1 MSTNAL
7 DARTAAANIP
17 AEEDRTVTP
26 NFITD
31 IIDKDIREGK
41 VSEVV
46 TRFPPEPNGYAHLGH
61 AIASFIDF
69 GTANDYGGRCNLRF
83 DDTNPEAERMEYAE
97 ALERD
102 IRWLGWRWNGKFF
115 ASDYFERL
123 YDFAVQLIKEGKAY
137 VDSSSEEEIQVLRG
151 TVTEPGRESPYRGRS
166 VEENLELFKRMRAGE
181 FANGTH
187 VLRAKIDMASP
198 NMKLRDPLLY
208 RIRHE
213 KHYRT
218 GDAWPIYPMYD
229 FAHGLSDA
237 IEGITHSLCS
247 LEFVENRAVYDWLME
262 NLIGTPRPYQYEF
275 GRRSIEYTVV
285 SKRKLMQLVR
295 EGFVNGW
302 DDPRLPTLA
311 GLRRRGVRP
320 EAIRDFASRVGIS
333 RTNRT
338 VDIALLEYSVRDDL
352 NTQAPRVMAVLNPLK
367 IVLTN
372 YPEDEEEVLEAPYW
386 PHDVPKE
393 GVRMVPFARE
403 LFIERDDFLEE
414 PPKGFHRLAPGGEV
428 RLRYAYVIRCDEVV
442 KDEAGNVT
450 ELRCSYDPDTLGRKP
465 KGRKV
470 KGTVHWVSAAHALP
484 AEMRLY
490 DRLFN
495 VPNPDA
501 GDAPFTDYLN
511 PDSLITT
518 RGFVEPSV
526 ANDPEATRYQFER
539 QGYFMRDLDS
549 SPSHLIFNR
558 IVPLKSAWDV
568 KTEDVQSAATKV
580 EGQAK
585 AERTPRGETEPTKVA
600 QRDPTLNFTSEQRS
614 RLEHYTLDL
623 GLSSDDAAILA
634 ADSELSAFF
643 EEASKTHDNPQGVAN
658 WIINELLRALKD
670 TSLGI
675 LPLRPAHLGELVAL
689 VDDGT
694 ISSRIAKEVF
704 EVMLQA
710 GESPKAIVEARGLE
724 QVTDLRKLEPVVDKL
739 MTENPDKVAAYRG
752 GKTGLLGFFVGGV
765 MRETQGKANPQL
777 VQEMVQERL
786 RSG

>member
-7 DARTAAANIP
+7 DARTAAAKIP
-17 AEEDRTVTP
+17 ADENRTVTP

-31 IIDKDIREGK
+31 IIDEDIRAGRI
-41 VSEVV
+41 SEVV

-83 DDTNPEAERMEYAE
+83 DDTNPTAERMEYAE

-102 IRWLGWRWNGKFF
+102 VRWLGWRWDGKFF

-123 YDFAVQLIKEGKAY
+123 YTFAVRLIEEGKAY
-137 VDSSSEEEIQVLRG
+137 VDSLSEEEIQDYRG
-151 TVTEPGRESPYRGRS
+151 TVTEPGRESPYRTRS
-166 VEENLELFKRMRAGE
+166 AEENLDLFARMRAGE
-181 FANGTH
+181 FADGAH
-187 VLRAKIDMASP
+187 VLRAKIDMAAP
-198 NMKLRDPLLY
+198 NMKMRDPLLY
-208 RIRHE
+208 RIRHAH
-213 KHYRT
+213 HYRT
-218 GDAWPIYPMYD
+218 GSEWPIYPMYD

-237 IEGITHSLCS
+237 VEGVTHSLCS

-302 DDPRLPTLA
+302 DDPRMPTLA

-320 EAIRDFASRVGIS
+320 QAIREFASRVGIS

-338 VDIALLEYSVRDDL
+338 VDIALLEYAVRDDL

-372 YPEDEEEVLEAPYW
+372 YPENKEEALEAPYW

-393 GVRMVPFARE
+393 GSRMVPFARE
-403 LFIERDDFLEE
+403 LFIEQDDFLEE
-414 PPKGFHRLAPGGEV
+414 PPRGFHRLAPGGEV

-442 KDEAGNVT
+442 KDERGHVT
-450 ELRCSYDPDTLGRKP
+450 ELRCSYDPDTLGQNP

-470 KGTVHWVSAAHALP
+470 KGTVHWASAAHALP

-490 DRLFN
+490 DRLFS

-501 GDAPFTDYLN
+501 GDAPFTNYLN

-526 ANDPEATRYQFER
+526 ANDPEETRYQFER
-539 QGYFMRDLDS
+539 QGYFVRDPDS
-549 SPSHLIFNR
+549 SPSHLVFNR
-558 IVPLKSAWDV
+558 IVPLKSAWDAR
-568 KTEDVQSAATKV
+568 TEDVQG
-580 EGQAK
+580 EIEERAK
-585 AERTPRGETEPTKVA
+585 KERAPKGETEPTKAA
-600 QRDPTLNFTSEQRS
+600 QRDPTLDFTSEQRS
-614 RLEHYTLDL
+614 RLEHYTFDL
-623 GLSSDDAAILA
+623 GLSGDDAAILA

-643 EEASKTHDNPQGVAN
+643 EEALKTHDNPQGVAN
-658 WIINELLRALKD
+658 WMVNELLRALKD
-670 TSLGI
+670 TSLAA
-675 LPLRPAHLGELVAL
+675 LLVQPAHLGELVAL
-689 VDDGT
+689 VDDET

-704 EVMLQA
+704 GVMLET
-710 GESPKAIVEARGLE
+710 GERPRAVVEARGLE
-724 QVTDLRKLEPVVDKL
+724 QVTDVGRLETVVDKL
-739 MTENPDKVAAYRG
+739 MSENPDKVAAYRG

-777 VQEMVQERL
+777 VQALVQERL
-786 RSG
+786 REE